1 MANGMLVATKYW
13 DPVTIFDSESPTKP
27 ALGQANDRTLNSFFS
42 FANDT
47 KDSNY
52 VLNQVLFY

>member
-27 ALGQANDRTLNSFFS
+27 ALGQANDRAS